1 MIIETL
7 KSMFG
12 QFHPI
17 GMKEI
22 GVILSIVVMDA
33 ALSGDNSIA
42 ISAMTSH
49 LKDGLRQKAIYLG
62 MVFAALLRFVAL
74 FFTTFIISNPW
85 VQMVGALYLIHL
97 CVDHFRKDEDE
108 SEGFAHREKGFFATL
123 AAIGVL
129 DLSLSLDNVVAI
141 TSMTTN
147 LSVIVLGVAISIAML
162 VVATK
167 ITMWLMGRFPSIQD
181 AAYVILAFLGLN
193 MLAGHTSE
201 FLIWANELITKH
213 HEFVSHFKLEIG
225 EIGEIIGVAIILGFA
240 LVKDTVFKNKVSNS
254 NNAPTQ
260 GTSTTS
266 VSPVISE

>member
-1 MIIETL
+1 
-7 KSMFG
+7 MFG
-12 QFHPI
+12 QFQPI

-74 FFTTFIISNPW
+74 FFASFIIRNPW
-85 VQMVGALYLIHL
+85 VQMIGALYLIHL
-97 CVDHFRKDEDE
+97 CVEHFRKDEDE

-123 AAIGVL
+123 AAVGVL

-147 LSVIVLGVAISIAML
+147 LSVIVLGVAISIGML
-162 VVATK
+162 AVATK
-167 ITMWLMGRFPSIQD
+167 ITMWLMGKFPSIQD
-181 AAYVILAFLGLN
+181 AAYVILAFLGCN

-201 FLIWANELITKH
+201 FLIWVNEMLTKH
-213 HEFVSHFKLEIG
+213 HDFVSHFKLVIG
-225 EIGEIIGVAIILGFA
+225 EIGEIAGVAIIIGFS
-240 LVKDTVFKNKVSNS
+240 LVKDIMFKNKPDASSN
-254 NNAPTQ
+254 
-260 GTSTTS
+260 TSS
-266 VSPVISE
+266 ASAPVISE

>member
-17 GMKEI
+17 GMKEL
-22 GVILSIVVMDA
+22 GVLLSIIVMDA

-62 MVFAALLRFVAL
+62 MVFAAVLRFVAL
-74 FFTTFIISNPW
+74 FFTAFIISNPW

-147 LSVIVLGVAISIAML
+147 LTVIVLGVAISIAML
-162 VVATK
+162 AVATK
-167 ITMWLMGRFPSIQD
+167 ITMWMMNRFPSIQD

-201 FLIWANELITKH
+201 FLLWSGELITKH
-213 HEFVSHFKLEIG
+213 HDFISHFKLEMG
-225 EIGEIIGVAIILGFA
+225 EIGEICGVAIIIGFA
-240 LVKDTVFKNKVSNS
+240 LVKDSMFKKSEKKEVAATTAEKSN
-254 NNAPTQ
+254 A
-260 GTSTTS
+260 
-266 VSPVISE
+266 VIAE